1 MRGRERM
8 KRRAGVAWLIALVS
22 LAGCLQ
28 APSGSDAPE
37 APGEPAAGGFL
48 AALFPAGAAA
58 APERPT
64 PLEQATVARGEVV
77 VAGPE
82 GYCVDPVTLGNRPG
96 RGFAV
101 LASCHILSGGKTG
114 NFVEPMMMTVT
125 VGPRQE
131 AVVLPAP
138 SVLAVQA
145 GQELIAGE
153 TRGGLVMAQLGG
165 GGTDVLDDGD
175 PRYWRGAFVQNGHL
189 IGLALYAPQGSFLAG
204 ADGAVMI
211 RAVQQRIV
219 ALSPASPDAQEAPA
233 ES

>member
-1 MRGRERM
+1 M
-8 KRRAGVAWLIALVS
+8 KRGTGLAGLIALVS
-22 LAGCLQ
+22 LAGCVQ
-28 APSGSDAPE
+28 APSGADTPDE
-37 APGEPAAGGFL
+37 AGEPATGGFF
-48 AALFPAGAAA
+48 ATLFPTGAAA

-64 PLEQATVARGEVV
+64 PLAQTEMARGEVV

-101 LASCHILSGGKTG
+101 IASCHILSGGKTG

-125 VGPRQE
+125 VGPRQQT
-131 AVVLPAP
+131 VVPPAP

-145 GQELIAGE
+145 GQELVGGE
-153 TRGGLVMAQLGG
+153 VRDGLVMAQLGG

-204 ADGAVMI
+204 PDGAGML

-219 ALSPASPDAQEAPA
+219 SLSPAAAEDEEAPV
-233 ES
+233 EP